1 MTARGNV
8 AAEGCQRTSLSREFL
23 AATLYLVSGIR
34 SDRNTNAACDPRIGL
49 RQSNTETG
57 EFEMKNLLAFLG
69 CGLMALAI
77 GCGESPKPVA
87 PSSPMDPAKMQE
99 MMKASGTAPAASA
112 DGAAD
117 GDAKKE
123 EEKTEEKKEEEKTE
137 AKPEEKKEEEKKE
150 DK

>member
-1 MTARGNV
+1 M
-8 AAEGCQRTSLSREFL
+8 

-87 PSSPMDPAKMQE
+87 PTPVMDPAKMQE
-99 MMKASGTAPAASA
+99 MMKASGTAPAASTE
-112 DGAAD
+112 GAAD

-123 EEKTEEKKEEEKTE
+123 EEKTEAKPEEKKEEEKTE

>member
-1 MTARGNV
+1 
-8 AAEGCQRTSLSREFL
+8 
-23 AATLYLVSGIR
+23 
-34 SDRNTNAACDPRIGL
+34 
-49 RQSNTETG
+49 
-57 EFEMKNLLAFLG
+57 MKNLLAFLG

-87 PSSPMDPAKMQE
+87 PASPMDPAKMQE
-99 MMKASGTAPAASA
+99 MMKASGTAPAASTE
-112 DGAAD
+112 GAAD

-123 EEKTEEKKEEEKTE
+123 EEKTEAKPEEKKEEEKTE